1 MSEIET
7 FASRIRAYYP
17 EGLTGL
23 FAIGGTRTTYI
34 LEHNRDSANPG
45 KIDDFQHYSD
55 YLLDRYFDLIRM
67 FVELGGQ
74 NIAITALGYQ
84 SFYDRGEQYAHFI
97 SQSTLALAGDKAVAQ
112 YEAIGLDPY
121 FLGIEPLLL
130 LPPDNPAHALGRQL
144 ADFQQRWPYQPGR
157 PRVIWEI
164 ASIPLYTFWR
174 AGETMGDAA
183 SSELAAAIEQ
193 AEDLNA
199 VHDLLYRYYAR
210 AAYGVDLPQPHFY
223 LGTNRNGD
231 LKMRSVLPN
240 AFIGG
245 SACRLFYTPYPTLM
259 MPREAMRAL
268 FDDLAFGEQKLRS
281 KQMDYRD
288 KYTPELAAAEYER
301 FRQLSADPSSILGLS
316 RAVHADPDEG

>member
-1 MSEIET
+1 MSETET
-7 FASRIRAYYP
+7 FADRIRARYP

-34 LEHNRDSANPG
+34 LENNRRNPTPG

-74 NIAITALGYQ
+74 NIVITALGYQ
-84 SFYDRGEQYAHFI
+84 SFYDRGEQYANFI
-97 SQSTLALAGDKAVAQ
+97 SKSTLALIGDKAIEQ
-112 YEAIGLDPY
+112 YQAMGVDPH

-130 LPPDNPAHALGRQL
+130 LPPENPAHTLAVQL
-144 ADFQQRWPYQPGR
+144 ASFQQTWPYQPGR
-157 PRVIWEI
+157 PKVVWEI

-174 AGETMGDAA
+174 AHEVMGADAA
-183 SSELAAAIEQ
+183 AELASAIER

-199 VHDLLYRYYAR
+199 VQDVLYRYYAR
-210 AAYGVDLPQPHFY
+210 AAYGVDIPLPHFY

-231 LKMRSVLPN
+231 LKLRTVLPN

-245 SACRLFYTPYPTLM
+245 SACRSFYTPYPTLM
-259 MPREAMRAL
+259 MPPEAMRAVL
-268 FDDLAFGEQKLRS
+268 QDLAFGEQKLRS

-288 KYTPELAAAEYER
+288 KYTPELAEAEYQY
-301 FRQLSADPSSILGLS
+301 FRELSADSKSILGLS
-316 RAVHADPDEG
+316 RNPNADFDES